1 MKKFIV
7 NFNAKNGFCHSIE
20 LQAKDKKEATKLAQA
35 YKRKNGYL
43 GKTTINQVKDQNKV
57 KTAIINSL
65 KNKGVLDEF
74 IKSNFIFA
82 TI

>member
-7 NFNAKNGFCHSIE
+7 NFNAQNGFCHSIE
-20 LQAKDKKEATKLAQA
+20 LQAKDKKDAQQLAQA

-43 GKTTINQVKDQNKV
+43 GKTTIEQLKDHDKLKNV
-57 KTAIINSL
+57 LIDSL
-65 KNKGVLDEF
+65 KKKGVSEEF

>member
-1 MKKFIV
+1 MKKFTAT
-7 NFNAKNGFCHSIE
+7 FNAKNGFCHSIE
-20 LQAKDKKEATKLAQA
+20 LKAENKKQATKLAQA

-43 GKTTINQVKDQNKV
+43 GKTTIHQVKDPDKL
-57 KTAIINSL
+57 KKAIINGL
-65 KNKGVLDEF
+65 RKNGVSDEF

>member
-1 MKKFIV
+1 MKKFKV
-7 NFNAKNGFCHSIE
+7 TFQAQNGFCHSIE
-20 LQAKDKKEATKLAQA
+20 LQAQDKKQAKKLAQT

-57 KTAIINSL
+57 KIAIINSL
-65 KNKGVLDEF
+65 KNKGVSDEF
-74 IKSNFIFA
+74 INSNFIFA

>member
-1 MKKFIV
+1 MKKFTV
-7 NFNAKNGFCHSIE
+7 TFQAQNGFCHSIE
-20 LQAKDKKEATKLAQA
+20 LQGENKKQATKLAQA

-65 KNKGVLDEF
+65 KNKGVSDEF

>member
-1 MKKFIV
+1 MK
-7 NFNAKNGFCHSIE
+7 NFSATFESKNGFCDSIQ
-20 LQAKDKKEATKLAQA
+20 LQAKDKKQAQQFAQA
-35 YKRKNGYL
+35 YKRRNGHV
-43 GKTTINQVKDQNKV
+43 GKTKVYLVKDQNKV

-65 KNKGVLDEF
+65 KNKGVSDEF

>member
-7 NFNAKNGFCHSIE
+7 NFNAQNGFCHSIE

-43 GKTTINQVKDQNKV
+43 GKTTINQVLDPDKLKI
-57 KTAIINSL
+57 AIVSTL
-65 KNKGVLDEF
+65 KKNGVSEEF
-74 IKSNFIFA
+74 IKTNFIIA